1 MGDAVDGVNPFP
13 KVGIK
18 TAENIVK
25 LGMTRYQLMKAMLSS
40 PILLKY
46 DNYKERIR
54 NAYKLVKL
62 YEV

>member
-1 MGDAVDGVNPFP
+1 
-13 KVGIK
+13 
-18 TAENIVK
+18 
-25 LGMTRYQLMKAMLSS
+25 MTRYQLMKAMLLS